1 MIGNN
6 IKRLRTQRGMT
17 QKNLADRLFVSPQ
30 AVSRW
35 ENNEVEPSLG
45 TITEMAKIFNVTT
58 DEILN
63 ADYTPPFPETVERV
77 VERVVERKEY
87 VYKEPPKQIL
97 GVCRVCKKSITD
109 PAEIA
114 DQVPEC
120 GLTCAACKK
129 QREEDIKRE
138 LCDLAESRRTHS
150 FIWGGV
156 AAGAVLLIAL
166 FLVGEWGLPCLWGG
180 LGVMPFAFTFV
191 SCLIL
196 RNNFVGG
203 AVLEMLTW
211 GFVRLPVLIFT
222 LDIGGCLW
230 FIVTKI
236 ILWILGFL
244 LAVAGAVLALA
255 LGMILSVFVYPFALV
270 KNIRR
275 PEECNDAVFRRIK
288 KD

>member
-45 TITEMAKIFNVTT
+45 TVIELAKIFQVTT

-63 ADYTPPFPETVERV
+63 DDYIPPEPETVERV
-77 VERVVERKEY
+77 VEKVVEKKEY
-87 VYKEPPKQIL
+87 VYKEPPPQIL
-97 GVCRVCKKSITD
+97 GVCRTCKKPITN

-114 DQVPEC
+114 GQTIESGV
-120 GLTCAACKK
+120 TCSKCRRQK
-129 QREEDIKRE
+129 EEDFKRE
-138 LCDLAESRRTHS
+138 LRVLAETRRKRS

-156 AAGAVLLIAL
+156 AAGAWFLMILFASLYTTLWPLL
-166 FLVGEWGLPCLWGG
+166 WGLLATPA
-180 LGVMPFAFTFV
+180 VFTFV

-196 RNNFVGG
+196 RNNFVGE
-203 AVLEMLTW
+203 AVLEMLSW
-211 GFVRLPVLIFT
+211 GFVKLPGLIFT
-222 LDIGGCLW
+222 FDIDGCLW
-230 FIVTKI
+230 FIAMKI
-236 ILWILGFL
+236 LFWILGFI
-244 LAVAGAVLALA
+244 LAVAGAALA
-255 LGMILSVFVYPFALV
+255 LTFGMILSVFVYPYALN

-275 PEECNDAVFRRIK
+275 PEECNDAESHRF
-288 KD
+288 